1 MAGNRCNI
9 YEFIDKI
16 KDAKSFEEAKPFLI
30 PLLELCAYVI
40 VQSDAAVLED
50 HEAWRDTFAGRL
62 REAAA
67 QQSGGSNFP
76 PPAYNAPAY
85 GAPVPV
91 PGNPRIHASSGGG
104 APRKPP
110 GAKPPP
116 KAGGV
121 NESDGRLAVR
131 SARPPHQGI
140 PPSLQSIMNGTHP
153 SLHNDD

>member
-16 KDAKSFEEAKPFLI
+16 KEAKSFEEAKAYLV

-50 HEAWRDTFAGRL
+50 HENWRDTFAGRL

-67 QQSGGSNFP
+67 TQSGGNP
-76 PPAYNAPAY
+76 PMPY
-85 GAPVPV
+85 GAPGPS
-91 PGNPRIHASSGGG
+91 PGNARVHAATGGAASGGSQKLVG
-104 APRKPP
+104 GR
-110 GAKPPP
+110 PP
-116 KAGGV
+116 KASGLG
-121 NESDGRLAVR
+121 ESDGRLGVR
-131 SARPPHQGI
+131 STRPPAHQNL
-140 PPSLQSIMNGTHP
+140 PHSLLSIMNGSHP

>member
-67 QQSGGSNFP
+67 QQSGGGNMGSLDPHGGYAPNFP
-76 PPAYNAPAY
+76 LPAYSAPAY
-85 GAPVPV
+85 STPVPA
-91 PGNPRIHASSGGG
+91 PGNPRIHASSGG

-116 KAGGV
+116 KTSGM
-121 NESDGRLAVR
+121 NESDGRLAAR
-131 SARPPHQGI
+131 SARP
-140 PPSLQSIMNGTHP
+140 
-153 SLHNDD
+153 